1 MKLGP
6 YVPQIRVRRALAGY
20 LDEGTYCIRAA
31 EVIGRRRHVLT
42 ATELRTQVGLRDD
55 QRIILLLFDSDPILE
70 RLWDE
75 ATHLLPEIADAEF
88 DAVVA
93 PSFSLWTP
101 RARTEHLYNAKR
113 SVLMFQALRMMGI
126 KSIPRVGW
134 VMEQDAQRFAQWV
147 NASHHS
153 MVALDLMTYRVD
165 SDWTEQVELLGLF
178 DQLTGRRVR
187 YLINGPTTLDRF
199 VDIYRSISARRVT
212 LTNATLAAPL
222 GVSNNAGPFEQQ
234 VLPLRDGRYAAGREM
249 RARCTVQRRH
259 LRTARRLAH
268 FREPSPH
275 SRRRRA
281 V

>member
-1 MKLGP
+1 
-6 YVPQIRVRRALAGY
+6 
-20 LDEGTYCIRAA
+20 
-31 EVIGRRRHVLT
+31 
-42 ATELRTQVGLRDD
+42 
-55 QRIILLLFDSDPILE
+55 
-70 RLWDE
+70 
-75 ATHLLPEIADAEF
+75 
-88 DAVVA
+88 
-93 PSFSLWTP
+93 
-101 RARTEHLYNAKR
+101 
-113 SVLMFQALRMMGI
+113 MMGI

-187 YLINGPTTLDRF
+187 YLINGPTTSADRF